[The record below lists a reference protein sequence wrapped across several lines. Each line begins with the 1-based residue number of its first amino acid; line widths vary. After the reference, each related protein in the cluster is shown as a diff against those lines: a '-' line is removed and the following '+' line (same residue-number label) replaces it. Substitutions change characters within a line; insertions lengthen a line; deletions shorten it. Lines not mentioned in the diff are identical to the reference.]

1 MCVSSEVEHV
11 CGKRKEESR
20 DEDIASII
28 IFFSVIHFFLLIPT
42 QARGPKR
49 HGQCFTCDFFLYSNF
64 AGFPHTQAR
73 GHASRGHWFCRFT
86 WDFFSCHSFFPCF
99 FSPTRRHG
107 DMRDEGQGGLVR
119 TSGKQVHRGSSARPM
134 RHSGKHSPLVV
145 SSTKPCS
152 S

>member
-28 IFFSVIHFFLLIPT
+28 NFFSVIHFFLLIPT

-49 HGQCFTCDFFLYSNF
+49 HGQCFTCDFFLHSNF

-99 FSPTRRHG
+99 FHPHAGTGICGTR
-107 DMRDEGQGGLVR
+107 
-119 TSGKQVHRGSSARPM
+119 AREALCGPQANK
-134 RHSGKHSPLVV
+134 STAAAAPALCVTLASIPL
-145 SSTKPCS
+145 
-152 S
+152 